1 MSAFEDT
8 TPFVLALLITF
19 TALVFISIW
28 NNYNSVKV
36 EKEVSKPK
44 NDGPSR
50 TRELLIRF
58 TKFYNDLDA
67 HNNYLY
73 DTQLLPDPKQ
83 HIIHALYV
91 GYDESENDE
100 DRKAIKIGLEAI
112 VQFQDLI
119 GDEPLKPEI
128 DEEIGDQVLIN
139 MENQDISN
147 EQKKYLDKLELA
159 SKRDHRKLGTSLDLF
174 YFDEFSPAM
183 PFFLPKGT
191 FIMNELT
198 NYMREKYKKYD
209 YQEVITP
216 QIFSSK
222 LWDLSGHSSH
232 FQENMFFTE
241 NDENKM
247 GIKPMNCP
255 SHYLLFRSRLHSYK
269 DLPIRYADFG
279 RLHRNERSGVS
290 HGLTRVK
297 SFSQDDSHIFC
308 TKDQIEAE
316 ILSFLNLLV
325 SFQL

>member
-1 MSAFEDT
+1 MTAFEDT

-36 EKEVSKPK
+36 EKEVTKPR

-100 DRKAIKIGLEAI
+100 DRNAIKIGLEAI

-128 DEEIGDQVLIN
+128 DEDTDDQSKNL
-139 MENQDISN
+139 EDLDISD
-147 EQKKYLDKLELA
+147 EQKKYVDFNNKRIKELETHFAHL
-159 SKRDHRKLGTSLDLF
+159 KI
-174 YFDEFSPAM
+174 E
-183 PFFLPKGT
+183 
-191 FIMNELT
+191 MNEDELSE
-198 NYMREKYKKYD
+198 EKIHAQDK
-209 YQEVITP
+209 
-216 QIFSSK
+216 
-222 LWDLSGHSSH
+222 
-232 FQENMFFTE
+232 
-241 NDENKM
+241 
-247 GIKPMNCP
+247 
-255 SHYLLFRSRLHSYK
+255 
-269 DLPIRYADFG
+269 
-279 RLHRNERSGVS
+279 RNTSE
-290 HGLTRVK
+290 
-297 SFSQDDSHIFC
+297 
-308 TKDQIEAE
+308 
-316 ILSFLNLLV
+316 
-325 SFQL
+325 

>member
-1 MSAFEDT
+1 LTAFEDT

-28 NNYNSVKV
+28 NNFNSVKV

-100 DRKAIKIGLEAI
+100 DRNAIKIGLEAI

-128 DEEIGDQVLIN
+128 DEDTEDQQTNL
-139 MENQDISN
+139 ENSDLTD
-147 EQKKYLDKLELA
+147 EQKKYLDFNNKRIQELET
-159 SKRDHRKLGTSLDLF
+159 H
-174 YFDEFSPAM
+174 FSH
-183 PFFLPKGT
+183 LK
-191 FIMNELT
+191 IEMNENELSE
-198 NYMREKYKKYD
+198 EKMDAQDK
-209 YQEVITP
+209 
-216 QIFSSK
+216 
-222 LWDLSGHSSH
+222 
-232 FQENMFFTE
+232 
-241 NDENKM
+241 
-247 GIKPMNCP
+247 
-255 SHYLLFRSRLHSYK
+255 
-269 DLPIRYADFG
+269 
-279 RLHRNERSGVS
+279 RNASE
-290 HGLTRVK
+290 
-297 SFSQDDSHIFC
+297 
-308 TKDQIEAE
+308 
-316 ILSFLNLLV
+316 
-325 SFQL
+325 